1 MAKSAKAVIA
11 AIEKTNRLYAGRA
24 RNNNT
29 LSQVAPAIHG
39 VTTAVRQLW
48 RMHNEGS
55 LKNISNVELKR
66 HFDTVYRGV
75 AESGMS
81 HLNADLIPVWSEMG
95 LIGKLISYSQGKL

>member
-1 MAKSAKAVIA
+1 MAKTAKAVIA

-29 LSQVAPAIHG
+29 LSQVAPAVHN

-48 RMHNEGS
+48 RMHQEGN
-55 LKNISNVELKR
+55 LKNISNVELKN
-66 HFDTVYRGV
+66 HFNTVYRGI

-81 HLNADLIPVWSEMG
+81 NLNADLIPVWSEMG
-95 LIGKLISYSQGKL
+95 LIGKLIDFSTGKL